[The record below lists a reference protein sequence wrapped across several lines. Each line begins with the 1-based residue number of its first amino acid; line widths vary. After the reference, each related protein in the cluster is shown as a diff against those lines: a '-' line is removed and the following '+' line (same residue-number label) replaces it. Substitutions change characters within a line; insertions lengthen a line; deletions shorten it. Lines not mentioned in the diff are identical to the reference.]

1 MSEDKELERNLSIIN
16 TNQIKII
23 FGLLSYFIIVI
34 LFFVV
39 LLLIFPD
46 FWLVWFMILIV
57 VVLFTII
64 LLVNWHKQNFAYKC
78 EICGHEFRI
87 SFLSDLLSP
96 HGLNLR
102 GGWKY
107 LKCPKC
113 YKRSKAIVIRISPNT
128 TK

>member
-1 MSEDKELERNLSIIN
+1 MLEDKELKNNLSTIK
-16 TNQIKII
+16 TNQIKFL

-34 LFFVV
+34 VSFVV

-46 FWLVWFMILIV
+46 FWLVWLVILIA
-57 VVLFTII
+57 VVLFTTL
-64 LLVNWHKQNFAYKC
+64 LLVNWHTQNFAYKC

-87 SFLSDLLSP
+87 SFLLDLLSP
-96 HGLNLR
+96 HGLNSR

-113 YKRSKAIVIRISPNT
+113 YKRSKATVIRISTNAT
-128 TK
+128 R